1 MASASPL
8 RNNPEFLA
16 DCRSDLT
23 KKEIME
29 KWEVSSGLV
38 VDVRKEMAGPVDE
51 ARMRLT
57 VAEQAVKRDRMAAEY
72 VDDKHD
78 PENGSSY
85 TRMADTAWGK
95 EQWDDFLRLTGTDPD
110 TVTYSHGVTSNPSG
124 GYWNKLLNVRS
135 KVAGKDGT
143 PAWPVVQRA
152 TPILFSV
159 SEIPAKPA
167 RDGLTL
173 SLKCADPQIGFRAL
187 SDGTH
192 EEFHDWSAM
201 ELFVEVCRREQPESV
216 IILGDFLDLPSQS
229 RWAQEAGFARTT
241 QMALDTGY
249 LFLGMLRNATPDAE
263 IVLVEGNHDKRMQN
277 FIETNAL
284 SAFGIRKAGLPDD
297 WPVMSLQ
304 NLLRL
309 DELRVTYMDAYPA
322 ATHWDNDTTRNIHGT
337 RANSKGSTTSQY
349 SQELPHISTWVGH
362 THRAEITYKTVM
374 GPRGEAIESYTANPG
389 CLAKTDGTVPS
400 VHGAQHVDGSSAKVV
415 EDWQAGFGSLLFD
428 DAGNSWPQVY
438 RIKNGATIYNGERI
452 VA

>member
-1 MASASPL
+1 MPKSPL
-8 RNNPEFLA
+8 WDNPEFIE
-16 DCRSDLT
+16 DCRSTLS
-23 KKEIME
+23 KAEIME
-29 KWEVSSGLV
+29 KWGVSSGLV
-38 VDVRKEMAGPVDE
+38 VDVRKEVGAPIDQ
-51 ARMRLT
+51 AR
-57 VAEQAVKRDRMAAEY
+57 AKDIDPEQRTTESSSDGSKSVEFIRSRPITLEDAREWIRSSGD
-72 VDDKHD
+72 D
-78 PENGSSY
+78 PENYVLS
-85 TRMADTAWGK
+85 
-95 EQWDDFLRLTGTDPD
+95 
-110 TVTYSHGVTSNPSG
+110 
-124 GYWNKLLNVRS
+124 VRS
-135 KVAGKDGT
+135 IAYGQGLSSNRMSAVPKRPVGAEAG

-152 TPILFSV
+152 TPVIFAV
-159 SEIPAKPA
+159 PEIPSKPA
-167 RDGLTL
+167 RNGLKL

-187 SDGTH
+187 SDGTY
-192 EEFHDWSAM
+192 EEFHDWGAM
-201 ELFVEVCRREQPESV
+201 EVFVEVCRREQPESI

-229 RWAQEAGFARTT
+229 RWAQEAGFGRTT
-241 QMALDTGY
+241 QMALDAGY
-249 LFLGMLRNATPDAE
+249 LFLGMLRNAAPDAE

-362 THRAEITYKTVM
+362 THRAEITYKTVL

-400 VHGAQHVDGSSAKVV
+400 VHGALHVDGSSAKVV
-415 EDWQAGFGSLLFD
+415 EDWQAGFGANLFD
-428 DAGNSWPQVY
+428 DHGNDWPQVY
-438 RIKNGATIYNGERI
+438 RIKNGRALYNGELI
-452 VA
+452 AA